1 MVGTSNLGSWNGHWI
16 YECSNHSNQC
26 LTVVHLTW
34 WPGLS
39 IDDVLMPMETLP
51 RPPGSPTLKQPE
63 DENTGG
69 SRSDFD

>member
-1 MVGTSNLGSWNGHWI
+1 MAIEFMSVLTILTSVLLLFTS
-16 YECSNHSNQC
+16 
-26 LTVVHLTW
+26 
-34 WPGLS
+34 PGGRVS

-69 SRSDFD
+69 SRSDFDSQ